1 MSLLFDR
8 ALRIAKWALG
18 TLVLLLLA
26 DCLGLPSFL
35 FDLGGNLALG
45 WGVVLWTLAP
55 LVMRSGTGLA
65 LVGGAV
71 VFGFAWWATRSDAP
85 VGRSLA
91 AGAGV
96 SAIAVFA
103 VLAGCA
109 GIGIVRSVVWL
120 GVTDEPRFAASN
132 AGLRVMRRTQAA
144 HNLKRIAFGWR
155 DASEAQSR
163 LPVGGTFD
171 ARGRGLHGWLTHL
184 LPFLEEQRLYE
195 QVVFDRPWDD
205 PANAAVYRTSPQEF
219 QTPRLPTQSGRGFG
233 LAYYALNARLAQPD
247 RPRDLAAITDGAAN
261 TILAGEVVE
270 RVPEWG
276 QPANWRDPVQG
287 INRVPTGFGSPT
299 GELAVFAMAD
309 GSVRT
314 ISASVDPRVLRA
326 LSTPAAGD
334 KVDDHE
340 SAP

>member
-1 MSLLFDR
+1 MPITGR
-8 ALRIAKWALG
+8 ALRIAKWGLG
-18 TLVLLLLA
+18 ALVLLLLA
-26 DCLGLPSFL
+26 DCLGLPGFVID
-35 FDLGGNLALG
+35 FGGNLLLG
-45 WGVVLWTLAP
+45 WGFVLWTSAP

-65 LVGGAV
+65 LVGGVA
-71 VFGFAWWATRSDAP
+71 VFGLAWWATRRNAP
-85 VGRSLA
+85 LGRSLA
-91 AGAGV
+91 AGAAVG
-96 SAIAVFA
+96 AIAALA

-109 GIGIVRSVVWL
+109 GLGIVRSVVWL
-120 GVTDEPRFAASN
+120 GVTEEPRFAASK
-132 AGLRVMRRTQAA
+132 AGSRVVRRTQAA
-144 HNLKRIAFGWR
+144 HNLKRIAFSWR

-163 LPVGGTFD
+163 LPAGGTFD

-184 LPFLEEQRLYE
+184 LPFLEQQRLYD

-205 PANAAVYRTSPQEF
+205 PANAAVYRTSPTEF
-219 QTPRLPTQSGRGFG
+219 LTPRLPTQSGRGNG
-233 LAYYALNARLAQPD
+233 LAYYALNARFAQPG

-276 QPANWRDPVQG
+276 QPANWRDPELG
-287 INRVPTGFGSPT
+287 INQVPTGFGGSHDKV
-299 GELAVFAMAD
+299 AVFAMAD

-334 KVDDHE
+334 NVDDHE
-340 SAP
+340 VRP